1 VLNNKTILFFNPDGT
16 VQEKELFEKIKS
28 GDVHAFKLL
37 FESYRKAVFNL
48 CFRFTNNR
56 EDAEDLCQE
65 VFFKIFNSVHTFKYK
80 SKPSTWIYR
89 ITVNLCLNFRRK
101 HRKLHW
107 FFLDDPCE
115 ENNNISKRI
124 SIPAADQP
132 DRELELKER
141 EKIVQEAINSLPQ
154 NQCAALILQRY
165 EGMPVKE
172 IADVLGTSVLSVQ
185 SRLARGKENL
195 CKKLLPHQKNI

>member
-37 FESYRKAVFNL
+37 FESYRNAVFNL
-48 CFRFTNNR
+48 CFRFANNR

-65 VFFKIFNSVHTFKYK
+65 VFLKIFNSVHTFKYK

-101 HRKLHW
+101 HRKLNW
-107 FFLDDPCE
+107 LFLDEPCE
-115 ENNNISKRI
+115 ENTDVSKRL
-124 SIPAADQP
+124 SIPAVDQP
-132 DRELELKER
+132 DRALERKER
-141 EKIVQEAINSLPQ
+141 EQIIQGAINSLPK
-154 NQCAALILQRY
+154 NQRVALILQRY
-165 EGMPVKE
+165 EDFSVKE
-172 IADVLGTSVLSVQ
+172 IAEILRTSVLSVQ

-195 CKKLLPHQKNI
+195 CKKLLSHQKNI

>member
-1 VLNNKTILFFNPDGT
+1 MLNNKTNPFYNQYDT

-37 FESYRKAVFNL
+37 FESYRNAVFNL
-48 CFRFTNNR
+48 CFRFENNR

-65 VFFKIFNSVHTFKYK
+65 VFFKIFNSVHTFKHK

-101 HRKLHW
+101 HRKLNW

-115 ENNNISKRI
+115 ENTDVSKRL

-132 DRELELKER
+132 DRALERKER
-141 EKIVQEAINSLPQ
+141 EQIIQDAINSLPQ
-154 NQCAALILQRY
+154 NQRVALILQRY
-165 EGMPVKE
+165 EDLSVKE
-172 IADVLGTSVLSVQ
+172 IADILGTSVLSVQ
-185 SRLARGKENL
+185 SRLARGKEKL
-195 CKKLLPHQKNI
+195 CKKLLPHLKNI